1 MRIVRAAYQNERFYA
16 ILEAERVIRL
26 TGTPYAGIVHDGREY
41 ALEDVR
47 LIAPAE
53 PTKIVCVGKNY
64 KAHADEMKE
73 GQPEEPLLFL
83 KPSTCIVGN
92 EETVVYPNLSKR
104 VDYEAELGVVIG
116 RAAHAVQPGHAHEY
130 IFGYT
135 CLNDV
140 TARDIQKGDGQWT
153 RGKGFDTFCPT
164 GPYIETE
171 FSPETAE
178 ITTLLNGKIVQHSP
192 VSAMMHGIDKLICY
206 ITQCMTLLP
215 GDIIATGTPSGIGS
229 MQRGDTVEVRITGLG
244 TLRNIVR

>member
-244 TLRNIVR
+244 TLRNTVR